1 MFLPL
6 AFSPNIGKLTL
17 EGSAQRR
24 IQVGVAKKI
33 KNGAHKIVL
42 EKAEEARVAAFS
54 AFKSLGLEVP
64 QFSRPLFPTAGGST
78 SMHGTTNSSGDEN
91 TSSFVNAP
99 VEDAAK
105 PSLEGRFPSEKLV
118 SGAKL
123 TKESDI
129 GTVASGEVNSSG
141 VMQIKFDAENY
152 VIPMEGS
159 VTIGD
164 ELNDTV
170 HQTKNADLTN
180 SIKIDSLGDR
190 NRIYNESLDPK
201 KQGSCERENFSFG
214 YKGNACEKGP
224 IHAIYTPGGIDSFL
238 DIWQTTLEFHFDIH
252 YNKRSELNSVAPF
265 EIHGMAICWEDSPVY
280 YVNIPK
286 DLLWSGSS
294 SKTESLCLTGSGDRS
309 DVLPLDDLLELAKR
323 RWSRI
328 GEIMGKRGVRKF
340 TWMLKSQIQALNCPA
355 VQAQRFGC
363 QSLAGKSICFEI
375 IDTSFLLLPP
385 VRIQDGTDMCIV
397 AWILWPDEEKSSNPN
412 LEKVK

>member
-1 MFLPL
+1 M
-6 AFSPNIGKLTL
+6 

-42 EKAEEARVAAFS
+42 EKAEEARVAAFC

-78 SMHGTTNSSGDEN
+78 SLQGTTNSSGDEN
-91 TSSFVNAP
+91 TSSFINAP

-105 PSLEGRFPSEKLV
+105 SSLEGRVPSEKLV
-118 SGAKL
+118 SEGAKL
-123 TKESDI
+123 TKASDI

-141 VMQIKFDAENY
+141 VMQIKFDAENS

-164 ELNDTV
+164 ELNDPV

-190 NRIYNESLDPK
+190 SRIYNESLVPK

-238 DIWQTTLEFHFDIH
+238 DIWQTILEFHFDIH

-309 DVLPLDDLLELAKR
+309 NVLPLDDLLELAKH

-355 VQAQRFGC
+355 VQVQRFGC

-375 IDTSFLLLPP
+375 TDTSFLLLPP